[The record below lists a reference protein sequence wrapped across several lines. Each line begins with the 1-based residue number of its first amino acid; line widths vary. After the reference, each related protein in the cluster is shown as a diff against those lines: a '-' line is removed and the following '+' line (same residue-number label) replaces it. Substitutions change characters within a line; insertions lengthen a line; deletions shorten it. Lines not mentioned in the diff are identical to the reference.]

1 MQDHVPDYHLCFMS
15 RAIIGHARSK
25 LDRCYVSQFPPFG
38 FGAFVHTCVYM
49 CVCVCVLN
57 AGIQSKHVSSK
68 LGQDY
73 NVFHGVEFY
82 MMPPYFV

>member
-38 FGAFVHTCVYM
+38 FGAFVHTCV
-49 CVCVCVLN
+49 CVYVCVLYV
-57 AGIQSKHVSSK
+57 GIQSKHVSSE
-68 LGQDY
+68 LGRDY
-73 NVFHGVEFY
+73 DELVLYVFY
-82 MMPPYFV
+82 T